1 MENFAIK
8 ILYYKVSLQVDLC
21 TQETEIHMFVLMRQL
36 SNGKIMK
43 LMCYTG
49 VEFFGVGIIFIFFF
63 FLFIERMNRWAH

>member
-63 FLFIERMNRWAH
+63 FYFYRENE

>member
-49 VEFFGVGIIFIFFF
+49 VEFFGVGIIFIYFFSF
-63 FLFIERMNRWAH
+63 YRENE

>member
-49 VEFFGVGIIFIFFF
+49 VEFFGVGIIFIFIFF
-63 FLFIERMNRWAH
+63 SFYRENE